1 MNMRVTMAG
10 LSAIALAAAA
20 ACYLLLPNAFAGTT
34 CVVKT
39 FSLWKP
45 GRGPAFRAEAISS
58 GPNCEN
64 AVVMIVLRSGN
75 GAPLWADARLS
86 KELMTFQGIKTNA
99 QMKAALADWLDQPGT
114 FKSSADLPPWAK
126 GEEAPKA
133 GEFPFYPETDV
144 DQENYEQTRAAKA
157 PIFCY
162 VQGMESM
169 SCVVYRDGG
178 FTKVGVQTFPG

>member
-1 MNMRVTMAG
+1 MNMRTTMAG
-10 LSAIALAAAA
+10 LAVIALAAAA

-34 CVVKT
+34 CDVKA
-39 FSLWKP
+39 SSAWKP
-45 GRGPAFRAEAISS
+45 SRGPAFRAEAISN

-75 GAPLWADARLS
+75 GAPLWVDARLT
-86 KELMTFQGIKTNA
+86 KDLMTFQGIKTTA
-99 QMKAALADWLDQPGT
+99 QMKSALVDWLDQPGT

-133 GEFPFYPETDV
+133 GEFPFYPEADV
-144 DQENYEQTRAAKA
+144 DQEAYEKVRASKA
-157 PIFCY
+157 PVFCY

-169 SCVVYRDGG
+169 SCVVYSDGG
-178 FTKVGVQTFPG
+178 FMKVGVQSFPG